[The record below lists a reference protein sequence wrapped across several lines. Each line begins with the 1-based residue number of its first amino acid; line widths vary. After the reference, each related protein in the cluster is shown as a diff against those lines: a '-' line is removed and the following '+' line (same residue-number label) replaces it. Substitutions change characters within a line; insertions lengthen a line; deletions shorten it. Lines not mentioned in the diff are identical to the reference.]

1 MLLYSQFSYRLVS
14 YGITPLTF
22 ALPNSPNHKI
32 LAQIFMAVL
41 QNIQQIIVTISLDM
55 LFVYKQTSN
64 IEY

>member
-1 MLLYSQFSYRLVS
+1 
-14 YGITPLTF
+14 
-22 ALPNSPNHKI
+22 
-32 LAQIFMAVL
+32 MAVL